1 MQKHVSEVL
10 AQSIPRALKGSSE
23 LQFAPGI
30 AGGNSRGKNTT
41 IVVALVGL
49 DDETRQSAYDYFYSF
64 QLLVQRVR
72 IAIFT
77 DGHDLKLIKKYGWM
91 CEHVMQKADHN
102 KLQPFD
108 DWAGLIVGQ
117 LRDCVSRLD
126 AQGLFVVSP
135 DGIDREDHNA
145 LIRLVGHR
153 VPFESVVCR

>member
-10 AQSIPRALKGSSE
+10 AQSIPRVLKGSSA

-30 AGGNSRGKNTT
+30 AGGNSRGKNST
-41 IVVALVGL
+41 IVVALVDV
-49 DDETRQSAYDYFYSF
+49 DDETREAAYDYFYSF

-77 DGHDLKLIKKYGWM
+77 DGHDLKLIRNYGWM
-91 CEHVMQKADHN
+91 CEHVMQKDDHN
-102 KLQPFD
+102 KLEPFD
-108 DWAGLIVGQ
+108 DWSGMVVKQ

-126 AQGLFVVSP
+126 AQYLFVVSP
-135 DGIDREDHNA
+135 DGIDREDHYA
-145 LIRLVGHR
+145 LNRLVGQR